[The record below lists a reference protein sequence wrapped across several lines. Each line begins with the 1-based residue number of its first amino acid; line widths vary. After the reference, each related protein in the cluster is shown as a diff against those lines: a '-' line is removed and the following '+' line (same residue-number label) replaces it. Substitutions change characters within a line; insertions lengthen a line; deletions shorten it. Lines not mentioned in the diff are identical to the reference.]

1 MHKHLIIC
9 ISLWRRSWDC
19 DMFGSISM
27 VSQLWSFSQFFL
39 LCSNESRLY
48 WLTRESSLYVQIAF
62 RCCLFVSQVGLLF
75 VPFYLAC
82 YSYYL
87 NGLDSHQNRL
97 HPCIA
102 QPRVTVSIMAS
113 LLVTRNI
120 SEIYHISET
129 YDLELREQ
137 EEWKKSVISYQSK
150 HLYGQHNNIKSQKD
164 N

>member
-27 VSQLWSFSQFFL
+27 VSQPWSFSPFFL
-39 LCSNESRLY
+39 LVPMKS
-48 WLTRESSLYVQIAF
+48 WLADTQIVSLCADCFQVLSFCFSSGA
-62 RCCLFVSQVGLLF
+62 
-75 VPFYLAC
+75 PFCLAC